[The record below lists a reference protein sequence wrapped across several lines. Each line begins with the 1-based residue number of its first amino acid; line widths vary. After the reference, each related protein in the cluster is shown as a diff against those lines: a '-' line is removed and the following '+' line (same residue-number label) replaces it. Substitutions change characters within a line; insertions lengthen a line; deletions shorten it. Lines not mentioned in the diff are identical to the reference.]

1 MLPRKIRATPGRT
14 YLFAAIMLAG
24 MILLSACSTRNS
36 ADVNSSAYLGEY
48 SYDSSISAM
57 VYEDMDG
64 EGEGIQYRRVTDYDK
79 LIAYSSV
86 PVCLYFYA
94 GLDSDT
100 SGITASVEQL
110 AETYHGRITF
120 VSIDA
125 QAETD
130 LAAHFEIEALPDF
143 VLLDKGSWIASF
155 SSYSGKTWTASDL
168 EEWITANSGIS

>member
-1 MLPRKIRATPGRT
+1 MLPRKTR
-14 YLFAAIMLAG
+14 FASGKTSFVAVIALAG
-24 MILLSACSTRNS
+24 MILLSACSTKNS
-36 ADVNSSAYLGEY
+36 SDVNSSVYLGDY

-79 LIAYSSV
+79 LIAYSPV

-110 AETYHGRITF
+110 AETYHDRILF
-120 VSIDA
+120 VSVDA
-125 QAETD
+125 QAQTD
-130 LAAHFEIEALPDF
+130 LAAHFEIDALPDF
-143 VLLDKGSWIASF
+143 ILLDNGSWTASF
-155 SSYSGKTWTASDL
+155 SSYDGKIWTAADL
-168 EEWITANSGIS
+168 EEWITASNGIS